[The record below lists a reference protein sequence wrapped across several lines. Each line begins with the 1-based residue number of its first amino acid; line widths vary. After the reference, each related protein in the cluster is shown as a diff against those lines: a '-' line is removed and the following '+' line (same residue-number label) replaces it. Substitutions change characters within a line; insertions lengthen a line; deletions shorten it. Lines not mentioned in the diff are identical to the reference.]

1 LVNSNGVNRRCGQIL
16 NLAAIEAALRDLQA
30 HFPEINKMLKSR
42 RDALEDS
49 LIENMLAGYQLVD
62 SLVAQRLDLFAMG
75 NLRLLLEINAV
86 VLWGCE
92 EQERV
97 QTARHLAAT
106 EERFYEQEGGGI
118 RDIVEWYALHGTG
131 SSWSRAAGVY
141 VRMLSEPELFIEGN
155 HRSGA
160 LVMSYILARD
170 GRPPFV
176 LTAENARAYLDPS
189 TLITQTRKHGVV
201 ALFRLPKITR
211 YFAEFLKKQ
220 ADQRYLL
227 APPAG
232 HVVSR
237 SLR

>member
-1 LVNSNGVNRRCGQIL
+1 MNRRQIL
-16 NLAAIEAALRDLQA
+16 NLAAIEATLRDLQA
-30 HFPEINKMLKSR
+30 HFPEINKLLKSR

-141 VRMLSEPELFIEGN
+141 VRMLSEPQLFIEGN
-155 HRSGA
+155 HRTGA
-160 LVMSYILARD
+160 LVMSYILARE
-170 GRPPFV
+170 GFPPFV
-176 LTAENARAYLDPS
+176 ITTENARAFLDPS
-189 TLITQTRKHGVV
+189 TLVTETRKRSFV

-211 YFAEFLKKQ
+211 YFAEFLKEQ

-227 APPAG
+227 ASPAG
-232 HVVSR
+232 DVASR